1 MSDLIEQ
8 QLRDLFAADADAA
21 PRPADLLTRTR
32 RAARAQ
38 RLRTGAWALAA
49 SVVAV
54 TAGAFAVWPSAP
66 EPVPFPQVA
75 APPTDPV
82 RAPGTLSATP
92 GYGPGTRLSMRPVAQ
107 VLDLAAGTAAKAAD
121 VVPEPGQFL
130 YTRTVGRDG
139 RILAERWYSID
150 GAHDGLGFN
159 VEPGGVVDRFAFPGC
174 RDGRQISGPD
184 RGGPCEADPAYLPDL
199 PEDAES
205 MAGYLDLSSAHLDD
219 DPAENKTNGIAKDM
233 WTLGS
238 SKFLRP
244 AQRAALF
251 QATARIPGITVVDD
265 AVDAAGRTG
274 TGVTWT
280 FGKHS
285 MMWIFDPKTHDFLGS
300 DVDTTEQAVVD
311 EVGERPAR

>member
-8 QLRDLFAADADAA
+8 QLRDLFNAEADAA
-21 PRPADLLTRTR
+21 PRPADLVTSTR
-32 RAARAQ
+32 RAARSQ

-54 TAGAFAVWPSAP
+54 TATAFAVWPLAS

-75 APPTDPV
+75 SPPTDPV

-107 VLDLAAGTAAKAAD
+107 VLELAADTAAKAPD
-121 VVPEPGQFL
+121 VVPEPGRFL

-139 RILAERWYSID
+139 RVLAERWYSID
-150 GAHDGLGFN
+150 GTRDGLGFN
-159 VEPGGVVDRFAFPGC
+159 MQGGVVDRFAFPGC
-174 RDGRQISGPD
+174 RDGRYVSGPD
-184 RGGPCEADPAYLPDL
+184 QGGSCEADPAYLPDL
-199 PEDAES
+199 PEDAEA
-205 MAGYLDLSSAHLDD
+205 MARYLNLSNSHLDD

-233 WTLGS
+233 GTLGS
-238 SKFLRP
+238 SRYLRP

-251 QATARIPGITVVDD
+251 QAAARIPGISVVDD

-274 TGVTWT
+274 TGVTWR
-280 FGKHS
+280 FGKGS
-285 MMWIFDPKTHDFLGS
+285 TMWVFNPRTHEFLGS
-300 DVDTTEQAVVD
+300 DLDTTEQALVD
-311 EVGERPAR
+311 EVGDRPAR

>member
-8 QLRDLFAADADAA
+8 QLRDLFAAEADAA
-21 PRPADLLTRTR
+21 PRPADLVMSTR
-32 RAARAQ
+32 RAARSQ

-54 TAGAFAVWPSAP
+54 IAAATAVWPPAP

-75 APPTDPV
+75 SPPTEPV

-121 VVPEPGQFL
+121 VLPDPGQFL

-139 RILAERWYSID
+139 RILTERWFSID
-150 GAHDGLGFN
+150 GTRDGLGFN
-159 VEPGGVVDRFAFPGC
+159 VQGGEIDRFAFPGC
-174 RDGRQISGPD
+174 RDGRYVSGPD
-184 RGGPCEADPAYLPDL
+184 QGGPCEADPAYLPDL
-199 PEDAES
+199 PEEAES
-205 MAGYLDLSSAHLDD
+205 MARYLNLSNAHQDD
-219 DPAENKTNGIAKDM
+219 APAENKTNSIAKDM

-238 SKFLRP
+238 SRYLRP

-251 QATARIPGITVVDD
+251 QAAARIPGITVVDD

-280 FGKHS
+280 FGKYS
-285 MMWIFDPKTHDFLGS
+285 AMWVFDPKTYAYLGS
-300 DVDTTEQAVVD
+300 DLDTTEQAVVN
-311 EVGERPAR
+311 EVGDRPAR

>member
-21 PRPADLLTRTR
+21 PRPSDLVTGTR
-32 RAARAQ
+32 RAAREQ

-54 TAGAFAVWPSAP
+54 TATAFAVWPPAP

-75 APPTDPV
+75 SPPTDPV

-107 VLDLAAGTAAKAAD
+107 VLDLAADTAAKAAD

-139 RILAERWYSID
+139 RVLAERWYSID
-150 GAHDGLGFN
+150 GTRDGLGFN
-159 VEPGGVVDRFAFPGC
+159 VQGGVVDRFAFPGC
-174 RDGRQISGPD
+174 RDGRYVSGPD
-184 RGGPCEADPAYLPDL
+184 QGGPCETDPAYRPDL
-199 PEDAES
+199 PEDAEA
-205 MAGYLDLSSAHLDD
+205 MAGYLNLSTSHLDD
-219 DPAENKTNGIAKDM
+219 DPAENKTNGIAKNM

-238 SKFLRP
+238 SRFLRP

-251 QATARIPGITVVDD
+251 QAAARIPGIAVVDD

-280 FGKHS
+280 FGGYKA
-285 MMWIFDPKTHDFLGS
+285 MWIFDPETHAFLGS
-300 DVDTTEQAVVD
+300 DLDTVEQAVVD
-311 EVGERPAR
+311 EVGDRPAR